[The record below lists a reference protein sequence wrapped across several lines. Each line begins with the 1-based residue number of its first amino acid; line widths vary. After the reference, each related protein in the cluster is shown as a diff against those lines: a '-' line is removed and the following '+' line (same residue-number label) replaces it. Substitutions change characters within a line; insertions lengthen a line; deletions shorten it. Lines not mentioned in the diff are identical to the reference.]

1 LRDRQFALSLFFILS
16 SGILNNVVSSF
27 KAWSIPNKYLMSHYY
42 FPSQVSARARTNYMD
57 VLSELENYQLPTN
70 NTISVEEVVNQKLY
84 SWYLQ
89 EQQEDLLI
97 LDDAGW
103 FMNYE

>member
-1 LRDRQFALSLFFILS
+1 
-16 SGILNNVVSSF
+16 
-27 KAWSIPNKYLMSHYY
+27 MTHYY
-42 FPSQVSARARTNYMD
+42 FPSQLSASPRINYMD
-57 VLSELENYQLPTN
+57 ILSELENYQLPTN
-70 NTISVEEVVNQKLY
+70 INISVEEMINQKLY

>member
-1 LRDRQFALSLFFILS
+1 
-16 SGILNNVVSSF
+16 
-27 KAWSIPNKYLMSHYY
+27 MTHYY
-42 FPSQVSARARTNYMD
+42 FPSQVSARARTHYMD

-70 NTISVEEVVNQKLY
+70 NTISVEEVINQKLY